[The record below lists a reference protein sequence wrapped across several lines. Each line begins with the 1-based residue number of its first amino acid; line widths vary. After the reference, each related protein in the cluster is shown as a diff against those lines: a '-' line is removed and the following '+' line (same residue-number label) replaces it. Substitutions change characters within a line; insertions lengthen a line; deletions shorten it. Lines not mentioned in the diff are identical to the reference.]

1 MKVVLQRGWHE
12 KCRTPTRY
20 AHWYLTDL
28 NTTTTMISLASCLLA
43 FVTATTTTRAVAPL
57 DTTLPNATLPAADA
71 TASDSTVLDSVVSHA
86 VSPASVM
93 FAPTLLGERLASAD
107 TTVHKRRKAVVL
119 SDAAILRLRIHRYAS
134 YTVIPL
140 FALQAIA
147 GNQLLQAD
155 NGGVERPGWA
165 KGAHSFGA
173 AAIGTVFAVNTITGV
188 WSLYDQRANTDGR
201 TLRWVHSILML
212 ASDAGF
218 TYTGI
223 TLAEDAKRSSSNRDQ
238 HRNWAYASIGTA
250 LVGYGIMYFGNR

>member
-1 MKVVLQRGWHE
+1 
-12 KCRTPTRY
+12 
-20 AHWYLTDL
+20 
-28 NTTTTMISLASCLLA
+28 MISLASFLLA
-43 FVTATTTTRAVAPL
+43 LGAAATTPARAPL
-57 DTTLPNATLPAADA
+57 DTMRLPAADA
-71 TASDSTVLDSVVSHA
+71 PVADSTGSDSVVAQA
-86 VSPASVM
+86 VSRASVM
-93 FAPTLLGERLASAD
+93 FAPTLLGERLASED
-107 TTVHKRRKAVVL
+107 TTVHKRRRAVVM
-119 SDAAILRLRIHRYAS
+119 SDAALLRLRIHRYAS

-165 KGAHSFGA
+165 QGAHSFGA

-201 TLRWVHSILML
+201 TRRWVHSILML

-223 TLAEDAKRSSSNRDQ
+223 KLADDAKRSSSSRDQ

-250 LVGYGIMYFGNR
+250 LVGYGIMFFGNR

>member
-1 MKVVLQRGWHE
+1 MF
-12 KCRTPTRY
+12 
-20 AHWYLTDL
+20 
-28 NTTTTMISLASCLLA
+28 SLASFLLA
-43 FVTATTTTRAVAPL
+43 LGTATATHVLAPL
-57 DTTLPNATLPAADA
+57 DTTPANATQPAADA
-71 TASDSTVLDSVVSHA
+71 TAIDSTALDSVVAHVA
-86 VSPASVM
+86 SPVSVM

-155 NGGVERPGWA
+155 NGGQERPGWA
-165 KGAHSFGA
+165 KSAHSFGA
-173 AAIGTVFAVNTITGV
+173 GAIGTVFAVNTITGV

-223 TLAEDAKRSSSNRDQ
+223 TLADEAKRSSSNRDQ

>member
-1 MKVVLQRGWHE
+1 
-12 KCRTPTRY
+12 
-20 AHWYLTDL
+20 
-28 NTTTTMISLASCLLA
+28 MISLASFLLVLA
-43 FVTATTTTRAVAPL
+43 TAPSTTHGLAPL
-57 DTTLPNATLPAADA
+57 DTALLIAKASAADTA
-71 TASDSTVLDSVVSHA
+71 ASDSIAPDSHVSRA
-86 VSPASVM
+86 GTPMSV
-93 FAPTLLGERLASAD
+93 FAPSLLSERLTSED
-107 TTVHKRRKAVVL
+107 TTVHKRRRAVVM

-165 KGAHSFGA
+165 KSAHSFGA

-201 TLRWVHSILML
+201 TRRWVHSILML

-218 TYTGI
+218 TWTGI
-223 TLAEDAKRSSSNRDQ
+223 KLADDAKRSSSSRDD
-238 HRNWAYASIGTA
+238 HRNVAYASIGTA

>member
-1 MKVVLQRGWHE
+1 
-12 KCRTPTRY
+12 
-20 AHWYLTDL
+20 
-28 NTTTTMISLASCLLA
+28 MISLASFLLVLA
-43 FVTATTTTRAVAPL
+43 TAPSTTHGLAPL
-57 DTTLPNATLPAADA
+57 DTALLTAKASAADTA
-71 TASDSTVLDSVVSHA
+71 ASDSIASDSHVSRA
-86 VSPASVM
+86 GTPMSVM
-93 FAPTLLGERLASAD
+93 FAPSLLSERLTSED
-107 TTVHKRRKAVVL
+107 TTVHKRRRAVVM

-165 KGAHSFGA
+165 KSAHSFGA

-201 TLRWVHSILML
+201 TRRWVHSILML

-218 TYTGI
+218 TWTGI
-223 TLAEDAKRSSSNRDQ
+223 KLADDAKRSSSSRDD
-238 HRNWAYASIGTA
+238 HRNVAYASIGTA

>member
-1 MKVVLQRGWHE
+1 
-12 KCRTPTRY
+12 
-20 AHWYLTDL
+20 
-28 NTTTTMISLASCLLA
+28 MISLASFLLA
-43 FVTATTTTRAVAPL
+43 LATATTTPHTRAPL
-57 DTTLPNATLPAADA
+57 DTTLLAATTAASDTAAVDATLVDSL
-71 TASDSTVLDSVVSHA
+71 ASHVVS
-86 VSPASVM
+86 PTSVM
-93 FAPTLLGERLASAD
+93 FAPTLLNGVRLASED
-107 TTVHKRRKAVVL
+107 TVVHKRRKAVVM

-147 GNQLLQAD
+147 GNQLIQAD
-155 NGGVERPGWA
+155 NGGVERPAGW

-201 TLRWVHSILML
+201 TRRWVHSILML

-223 TLAEDAKRSSSNRDQ
+223 TLAHDAKFSSSNRNL
-238 HRNWAYASIGTA
+238 HKNWAYASMGTA

>member
-1 MKVVLQRGWHE
+1 
-12 KCRTPTRY
+12 
-20 AHWYLTDL
+20 
-28 NTTTTMISLASCLLA
+28 MISLASFLLVLA
-43 FVTATTTTRAVAPL
+43 TAPSTTHGLAPF
-57 DTTLPNATLPAADA
+57 DTVLLIAKASAADTA
-71 TASDSTVLDSVVSHA
+71 ASDSIASDSHVSRA
-86 VSPASVM
+86 GTPMSV
-93 FAPTLLGERLASAD
+93 FAPSLLSERLTSED
-107 TTVHKRRKAVVL
+107 TTVHKRRRAVVM

-165 KGAHSFGA
+165 KSAHSFGA

-201 TLRWVHSILML
+201 TRRWVHSILML

-218 TYTGI
+218 TWTGI
-223 TLAEDAKRSSSNRDQ
+223 KLADDAKRSSSSRDD
-238 HRNWAYASIGTA
+238 HRNVAYASIGTA

>member
-1 MKVVLQRGWHE
+1 
-12 KCRTPTRY
+12 
-20 AHWYLTDL
+20 
-28 NTTTTMISLASCLLA
+28 MISLASFFLVLA
-43 FVTATTTTRAVAPL
+43 TAPSTTHGLAPL
-57 DTTLPNATLPAADA
+57 DTTLLAAKASAAD
-71 TASDSTVLDSVVSHA
+71 TAAPDSIAPDSRVSGA
-86 VSPASVM
+86 GTPMSVM
-93 FAPTLLGERLASAD
+93 FAPSLLSERLTSED

-119 SDAAILRLRIHRYAS
+119 SDAALLRLRIHRYAS

-165 KGAHSFGA
+165 KSAHSFGA

-201 TLRWVHSILML
+201 TRRWVHSILML

-218 TYTGI
+218 TWTGI
-223 TLAEDAKRSSSNRDQ
+223 KLADDAKRSSSSRDQ
-238 HRNWAYASIGTA
+238 HRNWAYASMGTA

>member
-1 MKVVLQRGWHE
+1 
-12 KCRTPTRY
+12 
-20 AHWYLTDL
+20 
-28 NTTTTMISLASCLLA
+28 MISLASCLLA
-43 FVTATTTTRAVAPL
+43 IATAATAPHALVPL
-57 DTTLPNATLPAADA
+57 DTTPPNATPPAAGAA
-71 TASDSTVLDSVVSHA
+71 TDSTAPDSVVSQA

-93 FAPTLLGERLASAD
+93 FAPTLLGERLAGED
-107 TTVHKRRKAVVL
+107 TVVHKRRRAVVM

-165 KGAHSFGA
+165 KSAHSFGA
-173 AAIGTVFAVNTITGV
+173 GAIGTVFAVNTITGV
-188 WSLYDQRANTDGR
+188 WALYDARQNDQNRA
-201 TLRWVHSILML
+201 LRWAHSILML

-223 TLAEDAKRSSSNRDQ
+223 TLAHDAKRSSSSRNQ
-238 HRNWAYASIGTA
+238 HRDWAYASMGTA
-250 LVGYGIMYFGNR
+250 LVGYGIMFFGNR

>member
-1 MKVVLQRGWHE
+1 
-12 KCRTPTRY
+12 
-20 AHWYLTDL
+20 
-28 NTTTTMISLASCLLA
+28 MISLASFLLVLA
-43 FVTATTTTRAVAPL
+43 TAPSTTHGLAPL
-57 DTTLPNATLPAADA
+57 DTALLIAKASAADTA
-71 TASDSTVLDSVVSHA
+71 ASDSIASDSHVSRA
-86 VSPASVM
+86 GTPMSAM
-93 FAPTLLGERLASAD
+93 FAPSLLSGRLTSED
-107 TTVHKRRKAVVL
+107 TTVHKRRRAVVM

-165 KGAHSFGA
+165 KSAHSFGA

-201 TLRWVHSILML
+201 TRRWVHSILML

-218 TYTGI
+218 TWTGI
-223 TLAEDAKRSSSNRDQ
+223 KLADDAKRSSSSRDD
-238 HRNWAYASIGTA
+238 HRNVAYASIGTA

>member
-1 MKVVLQRGWHE
+1 
-12 KCRTPTRY
+12 
-20 AHWYLTDL
+20 
-28 NTTTTMISLASCLLA
+28 MISLASFLVALG
-43 FVTATTTTRAVAPL
+43 TATTSTHVLAPL
-57 DTTLPNATLPAADA
+57 DTTLPNATPPTADGTPA
-71 TASDSTVLDSVVSHA
+71 DSTALDSLVAHVA
-86 VSPASVM
+86 SPVSVM

>member
-1 MKVVLQRGWHE
+1 MF
-12 KCRTPTRY
+12 T
-20 AHWYLTDL
+20 
-28 NTTTTMISLASCLLA
+28 LASLLLA
-43 FVTATTTTRAVAPL
+43 LGTTATHALAPV
-57 DTTLPNATLPAADA
+57 DTTLLSAKPHATEVA
-71 TASDSTVLDSVVSHA
+71 ASDSAASDSVPSSAAAPVS
-86 VSPASVM
+86 VLL
-93 FAPTLLGERLASAD
+93 APSLLSARPTD
-107 TTVHKRRKAVVL
+107 ADTVHKRRRAVVM

-155 NGGVERPGWA
+155 NGGQERPGWA

>member
-1 MKVVLQRGWHE
+1 
-12 KCRTPTRY
+12 
-20 AHWYLTDL
+20 
-28 NTTTTMISLASCLLA
+28 MISLASFLIALVA
-43 FVTATTTTRAVAPL
+43 APTIPHGVAPV
-57 DTTLPNATLPAADA
+57 DTTPLHAKSSAADTA
-71 TASDSTVLDSVVSHA
+71 ASDSTDPDSLVSHA
-86 VSPASVM
+86 VAPASVM
-93 FAPTLLGERLASAD
+93 FASTLLGERMANED
-107 TTVHKRRKAVVL
+107 TVHKRRRAVVM

-165 KGAHSFGA
+165 KSTHSFGA

-201 TLRWVHSILML
+201 TRRWVHSILML

-223 TLAEDAKRSSSNRDQ
+223 TLANDAKRSSSSRDQ
-238 HRNWAYASIGTA
+238 HRNWAYASMGTA

>member
-1 MKVVLQRGWHE
+1 
-12 KCRTPTRY
+12 
-20 AHWYLTDL
+20 
-28 NTTTTMISLASCLLA
+28 MISLASLLLA
-43 FVTATTTTRAVAPL
+43 LVAAPSFAHGLAPL
-57 DTTLPNATLPAADA
+57 DTTPLYAKPLVADTAATDSRA
-71 TASDSTVLDSVVSHA
+71 TDSLVSHA
-86 VSPASVM
+86 VTPVSVM
-93 FAPTLLGERLASAD
+93 FTPSLLAELMASAD
-107 TTVHKRRKAVVL
+107 TVHKRRKAVVM
-119 SDAAILRLRIHRYAS
+119 SDAAVLRLRIHRYAS

-165 KGAHSFGA
+165 KSAHSFGA

-201 TLRWVHSILML
+201 TRRWVHSILML

-218 TYTGI
+218 TWTGI
-223 TLAEDAKRSSSNRDQ
+223 KLADDAKRSSSSRDD
-238 HRNWAYASIGTA
+238 HRNLAYVSIGTA

>member
-1 MKVVLQRGWHE
+1 
-12 KCRTPTRY
+12 
-20 AHWYLTDL
+20 
-28 NTTTTMISLASCLLA
+28 MISLASFLLVLA
-43 FVTATTTTRAVAPL
+43 TAHGLAPL
-57 DTTLPNATLPAADA
+57 DTTLLAAKASAADTA
-71 TASDSTVLDSVVSHA
+71 ASDSIASDSHVSRA
-86 VSPASVM
+86 GTPMSVM
-93 FAPTLLGERLASAD
+93 FAPSLLSGRLTSED
-107 TTVHKRRKAVVL
+107 TTVHKRRRAVVM

-165 KGAHSFGA
+165 SSAHSFGA

-201 TLRWVHSILML
+201 TRRWVHSILML

-218 TYTGI
+218 TWTGI
-223 TLAEDAKRSSSNRDQ
+223 KLADDAKRSSSSRDD
-238 HRNWAYASIGTA
+238 HRNVAYASIGTA

>member
-1 MKVVLQRGWHE
+1 
-12 KCRTPTRY
+12 
-20 AHWYLTDL
+20 
-28 NTTTTMISLASCLLA
+28 MISLASFLLA
-43 FVTATTTTRAVAPL
+43 LVAAPSSAHGLAPL
-57 DTTLPNATLPAADA
+57 DTTPLYAKPLVADTAATDSPA
-71 TASDSTVLDSVVSHA
+71 TDSVVSHA
-86 VSPASVM
+86 VTPVSVM
-93 FAPTLLGERLASAD
+93 FTPSLLAEPMASAD
-107 TTVHKRRKAVVL
+107 TVHKRRKAVVM
-119 SDAAILRLRIHRYAS
+119 SDAAVLRLRIHRYAS

-165 KGAHSFGA
+165 KSAHSFGA

-201 TLRWVHSILML
+201 TRRWVHSILML

-218 TYTGI
+218 TWTGI
-223 TLAEDAKRSSSNRDQ
+223 KLADDAKRSSSSRDD
-238 HRNWAYASIGTA
+238 HRNVAYASIGTA

>member
-1 MKVVLQRGWHE
+1 
-12 KCRTPTRY
+12 
-20 AHWYLTDL
+20 
-28 NTTTTMISLASCLLA
+28 MISLASFLLVLA
-43 FVTATTTTRAVAPL
+43 TAPSTTHGLAPL
-57 DTTLPNATLPAADA
+57 DTTLLTAKASAADTA
-71 TASDSTVLDSVVSHA
+71 ASDSIASDSHVSRA
-86 VSPASVM
+86 GTPMSVM
-93 FAPTLLGERLASAD
+93 FAPSLLSERLTSED
-107 TTVHKRRKAVVL
+107 TTVHKRRRAVAM
-119 SDAAILRLRIHRYAS
+119 SDAALLRLRIHRYAS

-165 KGAHSFGA
+165 KSAHSFGA

-201 TLRWVHSILML
+201 TRRWVHSILML

-218 TYTGI
+218 TWTGI
-223 TLAEDAKRSSSNRDQ
+223 KLADDAKRSSSSRDD
-238 HRNWAYASIGTA
+238 HRNVAYASIGTA

>member
-1 MKVVLQRGWHE
+1 
-12 KCRTPTRY
+12 
-20 AHWYLTDL
+20 
-28 NTTTTMISLASCLLA
+28 MISLASCLLTL
-43 FVTATTTTRAVAPL
+43 VTATTIPHALASL
-57 DTTLPNATLPAADA
+57 DTTRLDVKQPVQVPEAT
-71 TASDSTVLDSVVSHA
+71 DSTALDSVVAHVA
-86 VSPASVM
+86 SPVSVM
-93 FAPTLLGERLASAD
+93 FAPTLLGERLASED
-107 TTVHKRRKAVVL
+107 TVHKRRKAVVM

-140 FALQAIA
+140 FALQAVA

-155 NGGVERPGWA
+155 NGGQERPGWA

-223 TLAEDAKRSSSNRDQ
+223 TLADEAKESSSNRDQ

>member
-1 MKVVLQRGWHE
+1 MF
-12 KCRTPTRY
+12 T
-20 AHWYLTDL
+20 
-28 NTTTTMISLASCLLA
+28 LASLLLA
-43 FVTATTTTRAVAPL
+43 LGATATHALAPV
-57 DTTLPNATLPAADA
+57 DTTLLSAKPHATEVA
-71 TASDSTVLDSVVSHA
+71 ASDSAASDSVPSSAAAPVS
-86 VSPASVM
+86 VLL
-93 FAPTLLGERLASAD
+93 APSLLSARPTD
-107 TTVHKRRKAVVL
+107 ADTVHKRRRAVVM

-165 KGAHSFGA
+165 KSAHSFGA

-201 TLRWVHSILML
+201 TRRWVHSILML

-218 TYTGI
+218 TWTGI
-223 TLAEDAKRSSSNRDQ
+223 KLADDAKRSSSSRDD
-238 HRNWAYASIGTA
+238 HRNVAYASIGTA

>member
-1 MKVVLQRGWHE
+1 
-12 KCRTPTRY
+12 
-20 AHWYLTDL
+20 
-28 NTTTTMISLASCLLA
+28 MISLASFLLVLA
-43 FVTATTTTRAVAPL
+43 TAPSTTHGLAPF
-57 DTTLPNATLPAADA
+57 DTVLLIAKASAADTA
-71 TASDSTVLDSVVSHA
+71 ASDSIASDSHVSRA
-86 VSPASVM
+86 GTPMSVM
-93 FAPTLLGERLASAD
+93 FAPSLLSERLTSED
-107 TTVHKRRKAVVL
+107 TTVHKRRRAVVM

-165 KGAHSFGA
+165 KSAHSFGA

-201 TLRWVHSILML
+201 TRRWVHSILML

-218 TYTGI
+218 TWTGI
-223 TLAEDAKRSSSNRDQ
+223 KLADDAKRSSSSRDD
-238 HRNWAYASIGTA
+238 HRNVAYVSIGTA

>member
-1 MKVVLQRGWHE
+1 
-12 KCRTPTRY
+12 
-20 AHWYLTDL
+20 
-28 NTTTTMISLASCLLA
+28 MISLASFLLA
-43 FVTATTTTRAVAPL
+43 LGGAAATTPARAPL
-57 DTTLPNATLPAADA
+57 DTMRLS
-71 TASDSTVLDSVVSHA
+71 ASPPVVAPVADSTGSDSVVAHG

-93 FAPTLLGERLASAD
+93 FAPTLLGERLTSAD
-107 TTVHKRRKAVVL
+107 TVHKRRRAVVM

-140 FALQAIA
+140 FVLQSIA

-165 KGAHSFGA
+165 KSAHSFGA

-188 WSLYDQRANTDGR
+188 WALYDARANDQGR
-201 TLRWVHSILML
+201 TLRWAHSILML

-223 TLAEDAKRSSSNRDQ
+223 KLADEAKRSSSNRDQ
-238 HRNWAYASIGTA
+238 HRNWAYASMGTA
-250 LVGYGIMYFGNR
+250 LVGYGIMFFGNR

>member
-1 MKVVLQRGWHE
+1 
-12 KCRTPTRY
+12 
-20 AHWYLTDL
+20 
-28 NTTTTMISLASCLLA
+28 MISLASFLL
-43 FVTATTTTRAVAPL
+43 VLVSATSTTHALAPVDTNLL
-57 DTTLPNATLPAADA
+57 DAKLRVPDAAAT
-71 TASDSTVLDSVVSHA
+71 DSTPVDSAVSPPA
-86 VSPASVM
+86 SPASVM

-107 TTVHKRRKAVVL
+107 TVHKRRKAVVL
-119 SDAAILRLRIHRYAS
+119 SDAALLRLRIHRYAS

-155 NGGVERPGWA
+155 NGGQERPGWA
-165 KGAHSFGA
+165 KSAHSFGA
-173 AAIGTVFAVNTITGV
+173 GAIGTVFAVNTITGV

-223 TLAEDAKRSSSNRDQ
+223 KLADEAEGSSDDRDR